1 MGSSMNNENI
11 PLSISFTELRELFN
25 EAASLKIKVN
35 ELETDLKEEQEA
47 RRSLLYEFLEF
58 KETVGAV
65 ISDTK
70 FNPTRYW

>member
-58 KETVGAV
+58 KETVGVV

-70 FNPTRYW
+70 FNPIRYW